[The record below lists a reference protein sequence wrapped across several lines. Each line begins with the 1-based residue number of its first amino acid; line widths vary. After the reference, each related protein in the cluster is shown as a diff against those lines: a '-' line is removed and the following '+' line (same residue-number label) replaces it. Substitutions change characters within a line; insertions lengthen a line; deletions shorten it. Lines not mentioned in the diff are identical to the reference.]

1 MKFEEVATPKP
12 GAGQALVRIE
22 AAGVN
27 FIDTYHRSGA
37 YTARFPLIPG
47 QEGAGAVVEIG
58 AGVSEVR
65 VGDRVAFASGSG
77 TYAELVALPAARL
90 VVVPEGVTTRQAAAV
105 MLQGMTAHYLATS
118 TYPLGPEDT
127 CLVHAAAGGVGL
139 LLCQFAK
146 SRGARVFGTVSTEE
160 KARRARE
167 AGADQTIHY
176 TTEDFVAETR
186 RLTGGE
192 GVQVV
197 YDGVGRD
204 TFEKSLDALAVRGT
218 MVLFGQAS
226 GAVPPFDAQL
236 LSRKGSLYL
245 TRPTLAHYTRG
256 AARAGNRRAR
266 PGYGRETLG
275 ADLPGAAARRSGR
288 GAQPS
293 RVASH
298 VREAFVD
305 TVGVSCLLR
314 ETIRA
319 PAAVAGNTSTVTPE
333 KTPRSRRAPGCSSSG
348 CSPCSSRAARSRS

>member
-1 MKFEEVATPKP
+1 MKAIRADAPGGPETLRLVTVPDPKP
-12 GAGQALVRIE
+12 REGEALVRVE
-22 AAGVN
+22 AAGLN

-37 YTARFPLIPG
+37 YAARFPLMPG
-47 QEGAGAVVEIG
+47 QEGAGPVVEVG
-58 AGVSEVR
+58 AGVTEVR

-118 TYPLGPEDT
+118 TYPLGPDDT

-146 SRGARVFGTVSTEE
+146 SRRARVFGTVSTEE

-176 TTEDFVAETR
+176 TTDDFAAETR

-192 GVQVV
+192 GAQVV

-204 TFEKSLDALAVRGT
+204 TFEKSLDALAVRGM

-226 GAVPPFDAQL
+226 GAVPPVDAQL

-245 TRPTLAHYTRG
+245 TRPTLAHYTRTREELLE
-256 AARAGNRRAR
+256 RA
-266 PGYGRETLG
+266 TDVLG
-275 ADLPGAAARRSGR
+275 
-288 GAQPS
+288 
-293 RVASH
+293 RVAAGKLS
-298 VREAFVD
+298 VRIFRELPLAEA
-305 TVGVSCLLR
+305 GEAHRLL
-314 ETIRA
+314 E
-319 PAAVAGNTSTVTPE
+319 
-333 KTPRSRRAPGCSSSG
+333 SRRTSG
-348 CSPCSSRAARSRS
+348 KLLLIP

>member
-1 MKFEEVATPKP
+1 MKAIRADAP
-12 GAGQALVRIE
+12 GGPETLRLVDVPEPRPREGEALVRIE

-245 TRPTLAHYTRG
+245 TRPTLAHYTRTREELLE
-256 AARAGNRRAR
+256 RATDVL
-266 PGYGRETLG
+266 GRVTAGKLSVRIFRE
-275 ADLPGAAARRSGR
+275 LPLAEAAA
-288 GAQPS
+288 A
-293 RVASH
+293 H
-298 VREAFVD
+298 N
-305 TVGVSCLLR
+305 LL
-314 ETIRA
+314 E
-319 PAAVAGNTSTVTPE
+319 
-333 KTPRSRRAPGCSSSG
+333 SRRTSG
-348 CSPCSSRAARSRS
+348 KLLLIP

>member
-1 MKFEEVATPKP
+1 MKAIRADAPGGTETLRLVDVPDPKP
-12 GAGQALVRIE
+12 REGEALVRIE
-22 AAGVN
+22 AAGIN

-37 YTARFPLIPG
+37 YAARFPLIPG

-118 TYPLGPEDT
+118 TYPLGPDDT

-139 LLCQFAK
+139 LLCQLAK

-192 GVQVV
+192 GAQVV

-236 LSRKGSLYL
+236 LSRRGSLYL
-245 TRPTLAHYTRG
+245 TRPTLAHYTRTREELLG
-256 AARAGNRRAR
+256 RAT
-266 PGYGRETLG
+266 EVLG
-275 ADLPGAAARRSGR
+275 
-288 GAQPS
+288 
-293 RVASH
+293 RVAAGKLS
-298 VREAFVD
+298 VRIFRELPLAEAAEAHR
-305 TVGVSCLLR
+305 LL
-314 ETIRA
+314 E
-319 PAAVAGNTSTVTPE
+319 
-333 KTPRSRRAPGCSSSG
+333 SRRTSG
-348 CSPCSSRAARSRS
+348 KLLLIP

>member
-1 MKFEEVATPKP
+1 MKAIRVDAPGGPESLRLVDVPDPKP
-12 GAGQALVRIE
+12 REGEAVVRIE

-37 YTARFPLIPG
+37 YAARFPLIPG
-47 QEGAGAVVEIG
+47 LEGAGPVVEIG
-58 AGVSEVR
+58 AGVTEVR
-65 VGDRVAFASGSG
+65 VGDRAAFASGSG

-118 TYPLGPEDT
+118 TYPLGPDDT

-146 SRGARVFGTVSTEE
+146 SRRARVFGTVSTEE

-192 GVQVV
+192 GAQVV

-245 TRPTLAHYTRG
+245 TRPTLVHYTRTREELLE
-256 AARAGNRRAR
+256 RA
-266 PGYGRETLG
+266 TDVLG
-275 ADLPGAAARRSGR
+275 
-288 GAQPS
+288 
-293 RVASH
+293 RVAAGKLS
-298 VREAFVD
+298 VRIFRELPLAEAAEAHR
-305 TVGVSCLLR
+305 LL
-314 ETIRA
+314 E
-319 PAAVAGNTSTVTPE
+319 
-333 KTPRSRRAPGCSSSG
+333 SRRTSG
-348 CSPCSSRAARSRS
+348 KLLLIP